1 MRTTG
6 KSEKMRD
13 CENGFTLLE
22 VVIAI
27 GIFSVGMLAVAAL
40 QTRGLAQTTNT
51 REYTEAVIFANSKA
65 DELLALAIYT
75 DENYSQVHEKLRA
88 GSQTETVGQG
98 RYEVTWNVQ
107 DDIPIAKQPNPKSSL
122 LGSITVSKLV
132 YIEVAKQGESEPLAK
147 LEFVKVLL
155 E

>member
-6 KSEKMRD
+6 KNEKARD
-13 CENGFTLLE
+13 CKNGFTLLE

-40 QTRGLAQTTNT
+40 QTRGLAQTTSA

-65 DELLALAIYT
+65 DELLAIPMYT
-75 DENYSQVHEKLRA
+75 NESNTAPEEKLLA
-88 GSQTETVGQG
+88 GSTTETVGEG
-98 RYEVTWNVQ
+98 RYVITYTVQ
-107 DDIPIAKQPNPKSSL
+107 DDIPIAKQPNPDSTTS
-122 LGSITVSKLV
+122 GNITVSKLV
-132 YIEVAKQGESEPLAK
+132 YIEVAKAGESEPLAK

-155 E
+155 K